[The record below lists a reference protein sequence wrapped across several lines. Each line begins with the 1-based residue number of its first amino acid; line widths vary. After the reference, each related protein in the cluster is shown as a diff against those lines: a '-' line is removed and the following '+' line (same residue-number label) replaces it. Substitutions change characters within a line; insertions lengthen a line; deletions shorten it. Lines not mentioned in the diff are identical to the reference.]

1 MNGTVF
7 MNRTNGTQFQENVMK
22 LYSHPLSLNCYK
34 ARLLLAFIDQEYEYE
49 NVDLVNDQ
57 HKADE
62 FLAMHPLGQVP
73 VLVDGGCAIWDSQAI
88 LVYLARK
95 FENET
100 WLPLNAKASA
110 QITAW
115 LSFAAKELATGLAA
129 ARVHHL
135 LGGQGINFVTRLNI
149 EIDRATAEGEK
160 SLEVLNHY
168 LSDHQWLAGDAPTIA
183 DIACF
188 PAIEFAHEGK
198 ISLSAYP
205 HVRTWVDQ
213 VKELPRY
220 IPMRELSAPSA

>member
-1 MNGTVF
+1 
-7 MNRTNGTQFQENVMK
+7 MK
-22 LYSHPLSLNCYK
+22 LYSHPLSLNGYRV
-34 ARLLLAFIDQEYEYE
+34 RLLLAFLDQEYEYE

-57 HKADE
+57 HKSDE
-62 FLAMHPLGQVP
+62 FLTMHPLGQVP
-73 VLVDGGCAIWDSQAI
+73 VLVDGDFAIWDSQAI
-88 LVYLARK
+88 LVYLVRK
-95 FENET
+95 FDNET

-115 LSFAAKELATGLAA
+115 LSFAAKELAIGLAA

-149 EIDRATAEGEK
+149 EIDRATSQGEK

-168 LSDHQWLAGDAPTIA
+168 LSNHHWLVGDAPTIA

-188 PAIEFAHEGK
+188 PMVEFAHEGK

-213 VKELPRY
+213 VKQLSGY
-220 IPMRELSAPSA
+220 IPMKEL